1 MKKVILASVLAVAAV
16 QAQAAAV
23 TATYCAGASAAGSGA
38 AATINSATDQNFV
51 KSAFTPKCSANTHV
65 TGEDG
70 GSYFRVGSGSTKGK
84 TRYAGTS
91 VGGAVVAAGACTAA
105 TGCVVSDASTAMQS
119 SYAPSS

>member
-1 MKKVILASVLAVAAV
+1 MKKVILASVLAVVAMSAN
-16 QAQAAAV
+16 AAAV
-23 TATYCAGASAAGSGA
+23 SATYCSAAAASGSGN
-38 AATINSATDQNFV
+38 AATLNSATDQNFV

-91 VGGAVVAAGACTAA
+91 VGGAVVAAGACAA
-105 TGCVVSDASTAMQS
+105 TGCVVSDAATAMVS

>member
-1 MKKVILASVLAVAAV
+1 MKKVILASVLAVVAMSANS
-16 QAQAAAV
+16 AAV
-23 TATYCAGASAAGSGA
+23 TATYCSAAAASGSGS
-38 AATINSATDQNFV
+38 AATLNSATDQNFI

-65 TGEDG
+65 SGEDG

-91 VGGAVVAAGACTAA
+91 VGGAVVAAGACAAA
-105 TGCVVSDASTAMQS
+105 TGCVVSDATTAMQS